1 MVDRYVCVS
10 KQIESWLRN
19 DLKIK
24 KDLFQIYNGIDVERF
39 KPVNP
44 GQKSRIKMQMG
55 FADKDF
61 LIGIVGRLD
70 AIKNH
75 LNLFKAFRKVAQEHP
90 QARLVV
96 VGDGAERGRLEK
108 NEHRNIIFLGYRS
121 DTDILMKA
129 FDLFV
134 LPSFNEGISN
144 TILEAMATKR
154 QKT

>member
-1 MVDRYVCVS
+1 MGVKTIIHGEHGWDMLDPYGMDRKRKLVR
-10 KQIESWLRN
+10 KTLF
-19 DLKIK
+19 LK
-24 KDLFQIYNGIDVERF
+24 
-39 KPVNP
+39 
-44 GQKSRIKMQMG
+44 
-55 FADKDF
+55 
-61 LIGIVGRLD
+61 
-70 AIKNH
+70 
-75 LNLFKAFRKVAQEHP
+75 
-90 QARLVV
+90 ARVV

-121 DTDILMKA
+121 NTDILMKA